1 MLFSNQVEITEL
13 DRNEPRF
20 IRQYSVEK
28 NKANN
33 NIDLKYNKYNT
44 TNNSDLYQVV
54 IKYQK
59 TKNTIELTEKK
70 VINQT
75 LE

>member
-13 DRNEPRF
+13 DRNKPRF

-28 NKANN
+28 KANN
-33 NIDLKYNKYNT
+33 SIDLKYNKYNA
-44 TNNSDLYQVV
+44 TNHSDLYQVV

-70 VINQT
+70 VTNQT